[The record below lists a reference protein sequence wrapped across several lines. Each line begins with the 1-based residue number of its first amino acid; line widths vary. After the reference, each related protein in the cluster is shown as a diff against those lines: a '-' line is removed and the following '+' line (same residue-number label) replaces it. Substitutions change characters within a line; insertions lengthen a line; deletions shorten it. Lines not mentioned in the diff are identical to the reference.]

1 MCLILLQLK
10 LSPSGIAN
18 KFVLF
23 LVLRSCSLVGAIV
36 CVLVLPVA
44 VGVVSIV
51 VCALVQ
57 VGYYFY
63 VQRLVLCI
71 FTLAQK
77 AEEAGQPVGRP
88 SSSGKSSRSKPVKD
102 IGLSAPSSD

>member
-1 MCLILLQLK
+1 MSLK
-10 LSPSGIAN
+10 LSPSGVAN

-23 LVLRSCSLVGAIV
+23 LVLRSCSLVAAV
-36 CVLVLPVA
+36 FCVLLFPVA
-44 VGVVSIV
+44 VGVVALV
-51 VCALVQ
+51 VCALVH

-88 SSSGKSSRSKPVKD
+88 ASSGKSARSKSAKD
-102 IGLSAPSSD
+102 IGLSGDI

>member
-1 MCLILLQLK
+1 MTLLQLK
-10 LSPSGIAN
+10 LEPSSVAR

-23 LVLRSCSLVGAIV
+23 LVLRNCSLVAAV
-36 CVLVLPVA
+36 CCVLIFPV
-44 VGVVSIV
+44 VFGVVSV
-51 VCALVQ
+51 VVFALVQ

-88 SSSGKSSRSKPVKD
+88 SSSGRSSRSKSFKD
-102 IGLSAPSSD
+102 LGLVDEKS

>member
-1 MCLILLQLK
+1 MSLK
-10 LSPSGIAN
+10 LSPSGVAN

-23 LVLRSCSLVGAIV
+23 LVLRSVSLICAIF
-36 CVLVLPVA
+36 CVLLFPVV
-44 VGVVSIV
+44 VGVVSV
-51 VCALVQ
+51 VVFALVT

-88 SSSGKSSRSKPVKD
+88 SSSGRSSRSKPAKD
-102 IGLSAPSSD
+102 IGLLDEKA

>member
-1 MCLILLQLK
+1 MLSLK
-10 LSPSGIAN
+10 LSPSAVAN

-23 LVLRSCSLVGAIV
+23 LVLRSVSLISAIL
-36 CVLVLPVA
+36 CVLLFPVV
-44 VGVVSIV
+44 VGVVSV
-51 VCALVQ
+51 VIFALVT

-88 SSSGKSSRSKPVKD
+88 SSSGRSSRSKPAKD
-102 IGLSAPSSD
+102 IEDLVK

>member
-1 MCLILLQLK
+1 MILLQLK
-10 LSPSGIAN
+10 LSPSGVAN

-23 LVLRSCSLVGAIV
+23 LVLRSCSLAGVIV
-36 CVLVLPVA
+36 CVLLFPVA
-44 VGVVSIV
+44 VGVAALVIFS
-51 VCALVQ
+51 LVQ

-88 SSSGKSSRSKPVKD
+88 SSSGKSSRSKPAKD
-102 IGLSAPSSD
+102 IGLVEEKF

>member
-1 MCLILLQLK
+1 MILLQLK
-10 LSPSGIAN
+10 LEPSSIARR
-18 KFVLF
+18 FVLF
-23 LVLRSCSLVGAIV
+23 LVLRSCSLIGAIF
-36 CVLVLPVA
+36 CVLLLPV
-44 VGVVSIV
+44 VFGVAALVLF
-51 VCALVQ
+51 ALVQ

-102 IGLSAPSSD
+102 IGSFPSD

>member
-1 MCLILLQLK
+1 MSLK
-10 LSPSGIAN
+10 LSPSGVAN

-23 LVLRSCSLVGAIV
+23 LLLRSCSLIGAIL
-36 CVLVLPVA
+36 CVLLLPVVFGVASVVVFA
-44 VGVVSIV
+44 V
-51 VCALVQ
+51 VQ

-88 SSSGKSSRSKPVKD
+88 SSSGKSSRSKPAKD
-102 IGLSAPSSD
+102 IGSLSGD

>member
-1 MCLILLQLK
+1 MSLK
-10 LSPSGIAN
+10 LSPSGVAN

-23 LVLRSCSLVGAIV
+23 LVLRSVSLICAIF
-36 CVLVLPVA
+36 CVLLFPVV
-44 VGVVSIV
+44 VGVVSV
-51 VCALVQ
+51 VIFALVT

-88 SSSGKSSRSKPVKD
+88 SSSGRSSRSKPAKD
-102 IGLSAPSSD
+102 LALLDEKA